1 MVLLLSAPD
10 VPVTVTLNVP
20 VAAELDAVRVSPL
33 LDIVGL
39 VPNAG
44 VTPLGSPEALSVT
57 LPVNPFAGLMVMVVE
72 PNDPC
77 RTVKVVGATDSV
89 KLG

>member
-1 MVLLLSAPD
+1 LLLRLPD
-10 VPVTVTLNVP
+10 VPVMATVNVP
-20 VAAELDAVRVSPL
+20 VAAEPDAVRVRLL
-33 LDIVGL
+33 LDVVGL

-57 LPVNPFAGLMVMVVE
+57 LPVNPFTGLMVMVVE

-77 RTVKVVGATDSV
+77 STVKVVGEADNV